1 MLIEP
6 KGNHTQPGVS
16 NYDYRSVGW
25 GSVTEMIE
33 LSADM
38 PHYCFDCTVYLAV
51 YGYRRCAYTIQ
62 ASSSGLVSVQ
72 AGQAM
77 GGHVSAEKF
86 AYYSVHNANQFGNMK
101 FTLTMVSATYLLF
114 MLFFVSNQ
122 FAFVFACG
130 ILDIGRCRL
139 VHYGAQA
146 QHAPE
151 SAHEHQLYVAQSVRR

>member
-1 MLIEP
+1 LNILFIYFCPDDGDADLFLLIEP

-33 LSADM
+33 LSAGM

-77 GGHVSAEKF
+77 GGHVTAEKF

-101 FTLTMVSATYLLF
+101 FTLTMVSSTFLPLC
-114 MLFFVSNQ
+114 LVS
-122 FAFVFACG
+122 F
-130 ILDIGRCRL
+130 LTTL
-139 VHYGAQA
+139 H
-146 QHAPE
+146 
-151 SAHEHQLYVAQSVRR
+151 

>member
-33 LSADM
+33 LTAGM

-77 GGHVSAEKF
+77 GGHVTAEKF

-101 FTLTMVSATYLLF
+101 FTLTMVSSTFLPLCRVSFLSALHWFFFRSRYRK
-114 MLFFVSNQ
+114 MLTCTS
-122 FAFVFACG
+122 
-130 ILDIGRCRL
+130 
-139 VHYGAQA
+139 
-146 QHAPE
+146 
-151 SAHEHQLYVAQSVRR
+151 RRTSLTRF

>member
-51 YGYRRCAYTIQ
+51 YGYRRCAYMIQ

-114 MLFFVSNQ
+114 MHFFVSNHFSFCFYMWYPRYRKMQ
-122 FAFVFACG
+122 TCTLRPTSPTRA
-130 ILDIGRCRL
+130 
-139 VHYGAQA
+139 
-146 QHAPE
+146 
-151 SAHEHQLYVAQSVRR
+151 